1 MKNDDDNLAFFS
13 QITASTTHEIT
24 NAISIINELNGLI
37 ADQLRSSLTSNTFN
51 FDKLTT
57 VNNKLY
63 DQIKRI
69 QLIVKNLN
77 YFSHIFEKS
86 YGVHDIII
94 LLKNIIELSQRF
106 ATLNNLTITAD
117 FKSDSIEIFTLPFQF
132 TKMVFN
138 TLKYIFSIAEKDTK
152 VYLSTNE
159 DEHFV
164 NIDIQFYLTK
174 TYINSSNDYKNDLK
188 ILAESIKLNYQT
200 IIDNNMKI
208 IRYIYNK
215 QV

>member
-1 MKNDDDNLAFFS
+1 
-13 QITASTTHEIT
+13 
-24 NAISIINELNGLI
+24 
-37 ADQLRSSLTSNTFN
+37 
-51 FDKLTT
+51 
-57 VNNKLY
+57 
-63 DQIKRI
+63 
-69 QLIVKNLN
+69 
-77 YFSHIFEKS
+77 
-86 YGVHDIII
+86 
-94 LLKNIIELSQRF
+94 
-106 ATLNNLTITAD
+106 
-117 FKSDSIEIFTLPFQF
+117 
-132 TKMVFN
+132 MVFN
-138 TLKYIFSIAEKDTK
+138 TLKYIFSIAEKNTK